1 MFSFSECKASYF
13 LLKFV
18 YSEKATKFCEISTL
32 ILSYVVPVKSKVE
45 ISQNFVAFSEY
56 MNFNLTFQEL
66 VREVD
71 PNEQLDEEVEDL
83 LLHIADDFIEQTVM
97 ASCALAK
104 HRKANSVDV
113 KDVQLVLERNWNMW
127 IPGFGTEDVR
137 PYRKSATTEAHKAR
151 MALIRKALKKY

>member
-1 MFSFSECKASYF
+1 MGKAKKQVKRQKLLFISREMATSNNLDGLASSSSSSVGSE
-13 LLKFV
+13 
-18 YSEKATKFCEISTL
+18 ATKRPTS
-32 ILSYVVPVKSKVE
+32 
-45 ISQNFVAFSEY
+45 SQETQV
-56 MNFNLTFQEL
+56 LDKKRLQEL

>member
-1 MFSFSECKASYF
+1 MASSNN
-13 LLKFV
+13 LDGLG
-18 YSEKATKFCEISTL
+18 SSNSSGLGSSDGIRRPTS
-32 ILSYVVPVKSKVE
+32 
-45 ISQNFVAFSEY
+45 SQETQV
-56 MNFNLTFQEL
+56 LDKKRLQEL

-97 ASCALAK
+97 ASCAFAK

-113 KDVQLVLERNWNMW
+113 KDVQLVLERKWNMW

-137 PYRKSATTEAHKAR
+137 PYKRSATTEAHKAR
-151 MALIRKALKKY
+151 TALIRKALKKY

>member
-1 MFSFSECKASYF
+1 MDWLLQARVQSVLKQQNVQ
-13 LLKFV
+13 LRHKKLKFL
-18 YSEKATKFCEISTL
+18 TKNDFRSL
-32 ILSYVVPVKSKVE
+32 YAKS
-45 ISQNFVAFSEY
+45 IQTS
-56 MNFNLTFQEL
+56 
-66 VREVD
+66 
-71 PNEQLDEEVEDL
+71 LDEEVEDL